1 MTLIFYIFRE
11 SKIKLISCY
20 IIYSLLPILS
30 SLSFGPDFKEAIFS
44 WDYQWMM
51 VFATPFLMMYKGKLG
66 VSNQWTKWMF
76 YIFYPLH
83 LIVIILLKNY
93 LGVM

>member
-30 SLSFGPDFKEAIFS
+30 ALSFGPNFKEAIFL
-44 WDYQWMM
+44 WDYQSM
-51 VFATPFLMMYKGKLG
+51 
-66 VSNQWTKWMF
+66 KWIL
-76 YIFYPLH
+76 YIFHLFH